1 MVWPLMVAG
10 AAMQVYGSMKSGS
23 AMKSAAKA
31 QARAHL
37 MTAEE
42 NIRRKGLQYTEM
54 RKQTTAGIYASG
66 VEMSGSSENY
76 LRKMRTEMSR
86 ELAWQRMA
94 AQAEAKAIKKG
105 ANIQANAG
113 MISGVAGAMGS
124 LGSAYYGS
132 KGGYSPGVQ
141 GGGGGGGS
149 SFGGFNTGYTPP
161 AWKYKP

>member
-10 AAMQVYGSMKSGS
+10 AAMQVYGAMKSGS

-42 NIRRKGLQYTEM
+42 NIRRKGLQYAEM

>member
-31 QARAHL
+31 QASAHL
-37 MTAEE
+37 RTAEE

-105 ANIQANAG
+105 ANIQASAG

-124 LGSAYYGS
+124 LGSAYYGY
-132 KGGYSPGVQ
+132 KG
-141 GGGGGGGS
+141 
-149 SFGGFNTGYTPP
+149 TT
-161 AWKYKP
+161 

>member
-10 AAMQVYGSMKSGS
+10 AAMQVYGAMKSGS
-23 AMKSAAKA
+23 AMKSAARA

-42 NIRRKGLQYTEM
+42 NIRRKGLQYAEM

>member
-1 MVWPLMVAG
+1 MWPLLVASAAVQVVG
-10 AAMQVYGSMKSGS
+10 AMKSGS
-23 AMKSAAKA
+23 ATKSAAKA

-37 MTAEE
+37 RTAEE

-105 ANIQANAG
+105 ANIQASAG

-124 LGSAYYGS
+124 LGSAYYGY
-132 KGGYSPGVQ
+132 KG
-141 GGGGGGGS
+141 
-149 SFGGFNTGYTPP
+149 TT
-161 AWKYKP
+161 

>member
-10 AAMQVYGSMKSGS
+10 AAMQVYGAAKSSS

-42 NIRRKGLQYTEM
+42 NIRRKGLQYAEM

-113 MISGVAGAMGS
+113 MISGIAGAMGS
-124 LGSAYYGS
+124 LGGAYYGS

>member
-10 AAMQVYGSMKSGS
+10 AAMQVYGAMKSGS

-124 LGSAYYGS
+124 LGGAYYGS

-161 AWKYKP
+161 AWKYTP